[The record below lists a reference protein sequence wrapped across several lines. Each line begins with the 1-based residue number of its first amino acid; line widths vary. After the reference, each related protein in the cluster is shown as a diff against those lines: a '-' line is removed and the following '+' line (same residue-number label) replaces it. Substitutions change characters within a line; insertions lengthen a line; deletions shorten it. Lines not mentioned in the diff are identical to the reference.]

1 MPEYI
6 LPLSCCDGI
15 QEPRFEQQVLSQG
28 GLGQQRGPSPS
39 PFCSALMLSL
49 PAFCC
54 SQGEALGLE
63 SQKGPEPGLLLQPL
77 LSPSSAPAV
86 LGCRRKEL
94 CWGSA
99 RAP

>member
-1 MPEYI
+1 
-6 LPLSCCDGI
+6 LPLSCCDSI
-15 QEPRFEQQVLSQG
+15 QEPRFEQQVPSQG
-28 GLGQQRGPSPS
+28 GLEQQRGPSPS

-77 LSPSSAPAV
+77 LSPTQ
-86 LGCRRKEL
+86 LQL
-94 CWGSA
+94 CSDVGEKSTARGSV